1 MERLAIVGAGISG
14 TPAAYYLQD
23 QYDIEVYEQSNRV
36 GGHAN
41 TIDILEGDQV
51 ISVDTAFVVFN
62 KPNYPCLTEFFRDL
76 NVQTQKHIG
85 GFNFYNFNSGMQFNS
100 DDFELSREEI
110 QQNCSLEFV
119 KLSEEANRFFTQS
132 RNDFWEGK
140 TRIPMKDY
148 LEINNYSEEFKDNFV
163 MLMGSAVWSIPTD
176 SLMDFPA
183 STFISF
189 FMTHDKGGLGGR
201 AVEWETVTGGST
213 RYVEK
218 VKSLLKRPIRTGQK
232 VISIKRADNQVIVKT
247 ATGEEVFDK
256 VIIAT
261 HADQALQILDEPT
274 PLEEELLSRFRY
286 HETAVTLHTD
296 PVVMNPDK
304 SKWKSWNY
312 GQMKKEGQVYTF
324 VTYYS
329 NLVHNFTAQKDY
341 FVSLDTPPLPLNE
354 DRVIKVIKYKH
365 PEYDM
370 NTIEAQKQIHR
381 LNDTGPVYFSGTY
394 FHIRK
399 RGIDSYG
406 FHESGIASAL
416 ELVNKLKKTETLP
429 QPILST

>member
-14 TPAAYYLQD
+14 TPAGYYLQN
-23 QYDIEVYEQSNRV
+23 QYDIHIYEQSNRV

-41 TIDILEGDQV
+41 TIEVFEGDKSFF
-51 ISVDTAFVVFN
+51 IDTAFVVFN
-62 KPNYPCLTEFFRDL
+62 KPNYPCLTQFFQDL
-76 NVQTQKHIG
+76 NVETQKHIG
-85 GFNFYNFNSGMQFNS
+85 GFNFYNLDLGIQFSSEEFDLN
-100 DDFELSREEI
+100 REEVE
-110 QQNCSLEFV
+110 QNCNPDFLSLYD
-119 KLSEEANRFFTQS
+119 EANRFFTQC

-140 TRIPMKDY
+140 TRIPMKYY
-148 LEINNYSEEFKDNFV
+148 LDKNNFSQEFTDNFV

-189 FMTHDKGGLGGR
+189 FMTHDKGGLGGKS
-201 AVEWETVTGGST
+201 VEWETVTKGSS

-218 VKSLLKRPIRTGQK
+218 VKSLLKRPIRTGEK
-232 VISIKRADNQVIVKT
+232 VISIKRDKNQVIIKT

-261 HADQALQILDEPT
+261 HADQALQILEQPT
-274 PLEEELLSRFRY
+274 DLERELLSSFKY

-296 PVVMNPDK
+296 SAVMHPVRDT
-304 SKWKSWNY
+304 WKSWNY
-312 GQMKKEGQVYTF
+312 GQITRDEKNYTF

-329 NLVHNFTAQKDY
+329 NMVHNFQAEKDY
-341 FVSLDTPPLPLNE
+341 FVSLDTPPVELDQNKIIQ
-354 DRVIKVIKYKH
+354 VINYKH

-370 NTIEAQKQIHR
+370 NTLEAQKQLHK

-394 FHIRK
+394 FHIKK

-416 ELVNKLKKTETLP
+416 EIVNKLK
-429 QPILST
+429 QA